1 MSLYEMFKLLLGT
14 WYIVPLRVM
23 LIVPA
28 LALAYVFSVLR
39 QVLYFRLHKNTYS
52 LSIFSTVGLSKEESE
67 KKLPLWRE
75 IAFILPCR
83 S

>member
-1 MSLYEMFKLLLGT
+1 MDPFESSEKRMSLYEMFKLLLGT

-39 QVLYFRLHKNTYS
+39 YVSFFQVSQKDSQLLN
-52 LSIFSTVGLSKEESE
+52 I
-67 KKLPLWRE
+67 
-75 IAFILPCR
+75 
-83 S
+83 

>member
-39 QVLYFRLHKNTYS
+39 YVSFFQVSQKDSQLLN
-52 LSIFSTVGLSKEESE
+52 I
-67 KKLPLWRE
+67 
-75 IAFILPCR
+75 
-83 S
+83 